1 MKEEEI
7 KDLKYLFEECK
18 DIMEDGYAT
27 IKLSLVKKLF
37 DYYNH
42 YNRKD
47 AKRKREFEKLQSQL
61 KAKEELIEEAREY
74 VEKEFDE
81 YSEFVFGIELKNK
94 ILEILSKGENK

>member
-47 AKRKREFEKLQSQL
+47 AKRKREFENLQSQL
-61 KAKEELIEEAREY
+61 KQKEALIKKIKNIFDDTNNSFSDGCDCRKIEKQLDELSI
-74 VEKEFDE
+74 K
-81 YSEFVFGIELKNK
+81 
-94 ILEILSKGENK
+94 